1 MRAQLAVVVGLHSTA
16 VCNHNQTTAPI
27 CSTNSSV
34 PDAQDTE
41 RLSSTKK
48 HIQDINLKPT
58 ASRKVVKNS
67 YTDIVQAFTENG
79 TPVETINTKTDTP
92 MYHTAFTSHPDIV
105 SLMPRDFLCTV
116 LCFLFFSK
124 LSLLHCMKQPRS
136 KYLKYYSLDPKI

>member
-1 MRAQLAVVVGLHSTA
+1 MQAQLAVVVGLHSTA

-34 PDAQDTE
+34 PDVQNTE

-48 HIQDINLKPT
+48 RIQDINLKKT

-79 TPVETINTKTDTP
+79 TPVETINTKTDTIQ
-92 MYHTAFTSHPDIV
+92 HLLVILIQLV
-105 SLMPRDFLCTV
+105 SCQETFYAGCNV
-116 LCFLFFSK
+116 LFFSRQTCQVFVK
-124 LSLLHCMKQPRS
+124 
-136 KYLKYYSLDPKI
+136 

>member
-48 HIQDINLKPT
+48 HIEDINLKKT

-67 YTDIVQAFTENG
+67 YTNTDIVQAFTENG
-79 TPVETINTKTDTP
+79 TPVETINTEADTIQ
-92 MYHTAFTSHPDIV
+92 HLLVILIQLV
-105 SLMPRDFLCTV
+105 SCQETFYAGCSV
-116 LCFLFFSK
+116 LFFLGQTDK
-124 LSLLHCMKQPRS
+124 GGV
-136 KYLKYYSLDPKI
+136 